1 MSGKVFITEIGVLS
15 PIGNSWKDFEQ
26 NMFAGRSGISA
37 IRGKAVDP
45 NFPVGHAGL
54 VDDSKLP
61 SNEQLGLPTD
71 QLTNSLRFSLLSAM
85 QCLEKVSGRFP
96 IDSVVY
102 GTAGGVFFEMV
113 ADSFNSLHPETFQW
127 DRTRSEFGIEKLNEA
142 IQAKQNK
149 PIEKKNLVSMN
160 SACASGNH
168 AVGLAYQ
175 RVKAGEWDRCLVTVV
190 DAGAWQSQIMNF
202 HLLQALNSQDVS
214 PDKASAP
221 FSKNRAGF
229 VKSEASA
236 SILIESEKA
245 AKERGAKPLAEVMGF
260 GLTSDAYR
268 ITDGRDDGLCVAK
281 AMELA
286 VQTAGLKLDQIDYIN
301 AHGTSTPLNDRV
313 ETMSI
318 KKLFGERAYKIPV
331 SSLKSQVGHSTV
343 AAGGLETIACVSMLL
358 HQRLAPTI
366 NFDEADPDC
375 DLDYVP
381 NQSRPAKLKYVLSN
395 NLGFGGQN
403 ASLVFGKAD
412 S

>member
-1 MSGKVFITEIGVLS
+1 MTGKVYISEIGVLS
-15 PIGNSWKDFEQ
+15 PIGNSWSEFEQ
-26 NMFAGRSGISA
+26 NMFAGKSGISG
-37 IRGKAVDP
+37 IRGKVVDKD
-45 NFPVGHAGL
+45 FPVGFAGL
-54 VDDSKLP
+54 VDDRNLP
-61 SNEQLGLPTD
+61 KNEQLGLPPD
-71 QLTNSLRFSLLSAM
+71 QLTNSLRFSLLTAM
-85 QCLEKVSGRFP
+85 QCLEKIPAKFP

-113 ADSFNSLHPETFQW
+113 ADSFNQLDENFCW
-127 DRTRSEFGIEKLNEA
+127 DRTRSEFGIEALQSA
-142 IQAKQNK
+142 IESRQKK
-149 PIEKKNLVSMN
+149 PIPTKNLISMN

-202 HLLQALNSQDVS
+202 YLLQALTSADV
-214 PDKASAP
+214 PPEKASAP
-221 FSKNRAGF
+221 FSKRRSGF

-245 AKERGAKPLAEVMGF
+245 VKERGGKPLAEVMGF

-268 ITDGRDDGLCVAK
+268 ITDGRDDGLCVSK
-281 AMELA
+281 AMMLA
-286 VQTAGLKLDQIDYIN
+286 VETAGLKLDQIDYIN

-313 ETMSI
+313 ETMAI
-318 KKLFGERAYKIPV
+318 KKTFGDRAYKIPV

-343 AAGGLETIACVSMLL
+343 AAGGLETIACVSML
-358 HQRLAPTI
+358 QKQMLAPTI
-366 NFDEADPDC
+366 NFEEADPDC

-381 NQSRPAKLKYVLSN
+381 NQSRPAKVNYILSN

-403 ASLVFGKAD
+403 ASLVFGKVENP
-412 S
+412 

>member
-26 NMFAGRSGISA
+26 NMFAGKSGISA
-37 IRGKAVDP
+37 IRGKAVDQ

-54 VDDSKLP
+54 VDDSQLP
-61 SNEQLGLPTD
+61 TNEQLGLPTD
-71 QLTNSLRFSLLSAM
+71 QLTNSLRFSLLSTM
-85 QCLEKVSGRFP
+85 QCLEKLPKQFP

-102 GTAGGVFFEMV
+102 GTAGGVYFEMV
-113 ADSFNSLHPETFQW
+113 ADSFNNLDPNSFQW
-127 DRTRSEFGIEKLNEA
+127 DRTRSEYGIEKLNQA
-142 IQAKQNK
+142 IQARQNK
-149 PIEKKNLVSMN
+149 PIPAKNLVSMN

-175 RVKAGEWDRCLVTVV
+175 RVQAGEWDRCLVTVV

-202 HLLQALNSQDVS
+202 HLLQALNSQDV
-214 PDKASAP
+214 PPEKASTP

-245 AKERGAKPLAEVMGF
+245 AKERGAKPLAEVCGF

-286 VQTAGLKLDQIDYIN
+286 IQTANIKLDQIDYIN

-313 ETMSI
+313 ETMAV
-318 KKLFGERAYKIPV
+318 KKLFGDRAYKIPV

-343 AAGGLETIACVSMLL
+343 AAGGLETIACVSMLQ
-358 HQRLAPTI
+358 HQTIAPTI
-366 NFDEADPDC
+366 NFDEADPEC

-381 NQSRPAKLKYVLSN
+381 NTSRPAKLNYILSN

-403 ASLVFGKAD
+403 ASLVLGKVNP
-412 S
+412 